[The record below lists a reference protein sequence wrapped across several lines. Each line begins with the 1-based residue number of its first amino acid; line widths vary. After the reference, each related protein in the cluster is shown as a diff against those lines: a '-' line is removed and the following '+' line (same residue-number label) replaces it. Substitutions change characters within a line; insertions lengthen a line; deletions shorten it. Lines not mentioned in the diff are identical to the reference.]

1 MKMAGKYYL
10 TNKEMLQRKSTY
22 NDQNV
27 LEEEKTKNV
36 SMLVI
41 DTESL
46 LLKMNLAKKK
56 KNQKRQWARNLHN
69 NLSKKTKNKK
79 QKTVICG

>member
-36 SMLVI
+36 IMLVI

-46 LLKMNLAKKK
+46 L
-56 KNQKRQWARNLHN
+56 
-69 NLSKKTKNKK
+69 
-79 QKTVICG
+79 

>member
-1 MKMAGKYYL
+1 MAGKYYL

-46 LLKMNLAKKK
+46 L
-56 KNQKRQWARNLHN
+56 
-69 NLSKKTKNKK
+69 
-79 QKTVICG
+79 

>member
-22 NDQNV
+22 HDQHV
-27 LEEEKTKNV
+27 LEEEQTINV

-46 LLKMNLAKKK
+46 L
-56 KNQKRQWARNLHN
+56 
-69 NLSKKTKNKK
+69 
-79 QKTVICG
+79 

>member
-1 MKMAGKYYL
+1 MKIAGKYYL

-46 LLKMNLAKKK
+46 L
-56 KNQKRQWARNLHN
+56 
-69 NLSKKTKNKK
+69 
-79 QKTVICG
+79 

>member
-46 LLKMNLAKKK
+46 L
-56 KNQKRQWARNLHN
+56 
-69 NLSKKTKNKK
+69 
-79 QKTVICG
+79 

>member
-36 SMLVI
+36 CS
-41 DTESL
+41 
-46 LLKMNLAKKK
+46 
-56 KNQKRQWARNLHN
+56 
-69 NLSKKTKNKK
+69 
-79 QKTVICG
+79 

>member
-27 LEEEKTKNV
+27 LEEEKTKN
-36 SMLVI
+36 
-41 DTESL
+41 
-46 LLKMNLAKKK
+46 
-56 KNQKRQWARNLHN
+56 
-69 NLSKKTKNKK
+69 KK
-79 QKTVICG
+79 QKTVICGWNI